1 MEDQILMLYSSQ
13 SFFSLLFKFRHVFH
27 ALLVYTLI
35 AVIILSYPLAIDI
48 KDSTGTV
55 IYALTTSGLGPKLAI
70 NDIGSW
76 CNESAPCACHLAYL
90 ATQRNDTGIVT
101 ACHVTTAPA
110 YKAIASSA
118 APARTVTAGRAGT
131 AASPHTMR
139 APK

>member
-13 SFFSLLFKFRHVFH
+13 SFFSLLFKFCHVFH

-35 AVIILSYPLAIDI
+35 AVIILYTLPLAIDI
-48 KDSTGTV
+48 RDSTGTV

-70 NDIGSW
+70 RHW
-76 CNESAPCACHLAYL
+76 FMVQCVSAMRVAYL

>member
-1 MEDQILMLYSSQ
+1 MYSMPY
-13 SFFSLLFKFRHVFH
+13 F
-27 ALLVYTLI
+27 VYTLI
-35 AVIILSYPLAIDI
+35 AVIILRYPLAIDI
-48 KDSTGTV
+48 RDSTSTV